1 MATLT
6 VVEAHDVTEAFN
18 PGLGVGSKYHIRTFA
33 LQRCPE
39 TLHRGIIP
47 TIIDAAHADGHV
59 GGGQSFLVIQAGVLA
74 TAIRMMQ

>member
-1 MATLT
+1 MTTLT
-6 VVEAHDVTEAFN
+6 VVKAHDVTEEFN

-47 TIIDAAHADGHV
+47 TIIDAAHADDYV
-59 GGGQSFLVIQAGVLA
+59 GSTQSFLVIQTGVLLIY
-74 TAIRMMQ
+74 TAYF